1 MLIYFISNRDSI
13 INNPLAYRY
22 VILNFEIWK
31 KTAISVQRA
40 QLDQFI
46 LFLNTSKMRNFNSK
60 RLPKIRKCVCVWGGD
75 ACLTWY

>member
-1 MLIYFISNRDSI
+1 MIHADLLYFNRDSI

-46 LFLNTSKMRNFNSK
+46 LFLNTSKLRNFNSK
-60 RLPKIRKCVCVWGGD
+60 RLPKIRKLGLIVD
-75 ACLTWY
+75 QLL